1 MDKHQ
6 RSGWIPIKD
15 FYSMAR
21 SYEWL
26 GLGVNNQSK
35 HGGVTSETKISTY
48 KHLSKTESKICSN
61 VNEIIEKI
69 TVEENL
75 LLDFVTATG
84 WKPDGPNLYPLYQLH
99 LTPLI
104 KQRFTW
110 KYCNDQRKPNQP

>member
-1 MDKHQ
+1 
-6 RSGWIPIKD
+6 
-15 FYSMAR
+15 MAR

-35 HGGVTSETKISTY
+35 HGDVTSETKISTY
-48 KHLSKTESKICSN
+48 KHLSKTKSKICSN
-61 VNEIIEKI
+61 VNERIEKI
-69 TVEENL
+69 TVEEKL